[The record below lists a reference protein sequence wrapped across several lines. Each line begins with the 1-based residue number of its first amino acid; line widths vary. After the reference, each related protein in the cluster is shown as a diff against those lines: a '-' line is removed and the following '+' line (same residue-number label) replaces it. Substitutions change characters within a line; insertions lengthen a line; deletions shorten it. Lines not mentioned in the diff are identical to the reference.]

1 MSQEEKT
8 YIALYSQK
16 YGDILGVCKA
26 LPFTDINSV
35 AMHVTEALTADVPC
49 FVRLNK
55 TFGENASRKWLYL
68 HLKNLLVRFLVDD
81 KKMADN
87 QIDFLADTIVAGFP
101 SMKLTEFMLFETYFL
116 SGKYEDFYGETS
128 YILAITRSLQRFKK
142 ELNTIYYQI
151 EREQENAKRSL
162 PTKGVSW
169 EQYCKDHGMEGK
181 PYPGTIKE
189 EPIKVRTVM
198 KKPTKL
204 TEVQV
209 GVNSAHAVL
218 DNIYQMDKDRVNQLR
233 DIFRKRY
240 GCWPEEYLA
249 KHEEVV
255 VEE

>member
-1 MSQEEKT
+1 MKLEEQR
-8 YIALYSQK
+8 YITLYKKK
-16 YGDILGVCKA
+16 YGNLAGVSKKLSFDKIYAVSEDIPK
-26 LPFTDINSV
+26 
-35 AMHVTEALTADVPC
+35 ALTADVPT

-55 TFGENASRKWLYL
+55 TFGRLSSRKWLYL
-68 HLKNLLVRFLVDD
+68 HLKNLLVRFLVDE

-87 QIDFLADTIVAGFP
+87 QIDFLADTIVVGFP

-142 ELNTIYYQI
+142 ELNTLYYQI
-151 EREQENAKRSL
+151 EREQENIIRSQ

-169 EQYCKDHGMEGK
+169 EQYCKDNGMEGK

-189 EPIKVRTVM
+189 EPIKVRTVV
-198 KKPTKL
+198 KKPMKL

-218 DNIYQMDKDRVNQLR
+218 DNTYQMDKNGVNQLR